1 MKGKEYSRQRK
12 EQSAETI
19 LCESIY
25 MHTYIHAHKYAFK
38 VYTYF
43 ICVYMDIQS
52 AFRYKWGK
60 SLDTQKTGND
70 VIELFCQ
77 FSQRGYTTHT
87 MHKKSYFI
95 LITTLGH

>member
-38 VYTYF
+38 VYIYF
-43 ICVYMDIQS
+43 RCVYMDIQS

-60 SLDTQKTGND
+60 SFDTQKTGND
-70 VIELFCQ
+70 V
-77 FSQRGYTTHT
+77 
-87 MHKKSYFI
+87 MNYFANSPKDDIQLI
-95 LITTLGH
+95 LCIRKVTSF